1 MKLRW
6 IDSAGAGERDLAE
19 LEALP
24 DAQRRISLARHFPV
38 ESRGR
43 DGLDREVPLPS
54 HGHHEEQGT
63 ESRPTTS
70 CVSGPC
76 VHRRACA

>member
-19 LEALP
+19 LEALRTRN
-24 DAQRRISLARHFPV
+24 DGFLWLDIFQWSQEAETILTEKFHF
-38 ESRGR
+38 
-43 DGLDREVPLPS
+43 
-54 HGHHEEQGT
+54 H
-63 ESRPTTS
+63 PTTS

-76 VHRRACA
+76 VHRRARA